1 MDGLVAVNR
10 AELSA
15 FQKDGQELVVL
26 NLHLHFS
33 SFAAAAAALSAI
45 GAEAKPADAALE
57 PVAKPAKAVAA
68 AVKEVAEKAAPVPA
82 AAKPTPVAPKPQP
95 PKPAAP
101 KPAAPTPPAEATQKA
116 TAAVAASGGPR
127 PPAKAAPAAPAK
139 PAAAPAKPAAA
150 APKPKPAP
158 APEPEPE
165 VAAPELSEFQ
175 AQALEALR
183 EAAMFKDVI
192 LWLIA
197 AYGGEG
203 DAFDASAVDIAAI
216 TADVQALR
224 SSIAAIDRVP
234 EADLADRTVRG
245 IESLLA
251 QRAAG

>member
-1 MDGLVAVNR
+1 MMDGLVAVNR

-45 GAEAKPADAALE
+45 GAEAVGIDAVKSE

-82 AAKPTPVAPKPQP
+82 AAKPAPVTPKPQP

-101 KPAAPTPPAEATQKA
+101 KPQAPTPPAGATQKA
-116 TAAVAASGGPR
+116 AAAVAASGGPR
-127 PPAKAAPAAPAK
+127 PPAKAAP
-139 PAAAPAKPAAA
+139 AAPAKPAAA

-234 EADLADRTVRG
+234 EADLADRTARG